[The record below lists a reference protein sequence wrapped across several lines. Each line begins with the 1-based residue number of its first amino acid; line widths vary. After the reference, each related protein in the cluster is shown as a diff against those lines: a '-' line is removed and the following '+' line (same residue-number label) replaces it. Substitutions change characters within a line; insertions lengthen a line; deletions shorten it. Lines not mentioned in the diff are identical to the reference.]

1 MFENSAGTGMIDRKT
16 ISDQVYDHVKRLIL
30 SGKLKGGEK
39 IPEIRIADQ
48 LNVSRTP
55 VREAIRKLAEYGLV
69 MVKPR
74 SYALVATINPK
85 EARDISLV
93 RLSLEKLSF
102 RSFAA
107 VATGD
112 ALALLLEF
120 ATKCKDANN
129 VGDYAGAYEYD
140 SRLHLGIAH
149 RTGNVELF
157 NMLRTLDAKL
167 QLLRLKQHLP
177 PERLSMYFDQ
187 HETLILLVQD
197 RKLPEI
203 DSLLERHILHDL
215 DFA

>member
-177 PERLSMYFDQ
+177 PDRLSMYFDQ
-187 HETLILLVQD
+187 HETLIHLVQD
-197 RKLPEI
+197 RKLAEI